1 MAQLRLTAVVSAA
14 LIAAACPVAAADPT
28 PMVRPPDGWHLDAER
43 AAQVLAAGGHGDG
56 VTAVEAYV
64 PGTPD
69 AGVALFVT
77 RSSAGSGAAVA
88 LANEFR
94 ATVDRDKLTSKTA
107 VLDKIVDKI
116 VDGDDASWKTIELT
130 SHDPAIHLSRQARMI
145 VGSVANGVVA
155 VTGECLIRDDA
166 ARPLVDACVAALQT
180 LDRGSG
186 DAAPPLTA
194 PTAATSGPQPRAPA
208 TMRDAP
214 GPVMTPIE
222 VPPPEQTV
230 DRRPIYFG
238 VGLVVLALLFWWNR
252 RRRDA
257 AHAGDDD
264 ADAEALRSAARK
276 DDDK

>member
-1 MAQLRLTAVVSAA
+1 
-14 LIAAACPVAAADPT
+14 
-28 PMVRPPDGWHLDAER
+28 VRPPDGWHLDAER
-43 AAQVLAAGGHGDG
+43 AAQVMAAGGHGDG

-64 PGTPD
+64 PGAAD

-77 RSSAGSGAAVA
+77 RSSAGSGAATALVA
-88 LANEFR
+88 EFR
-94 ATVDRDKLTSKTA
+94 ATVDRDKLTSNTA
-107 VLDKIVDKI
+107 VLDKI
-116 VDGDDASWKTIELT
+116 VDGDDASWKTVELT
-130 SHDPAIHLSRQARMI
+130 SHDPAIHLSRQARMV

-186 DAAPPLTA
+186 DAAPPLA
-194 PTAATSGPQPRAPA
+194 APDPTAATGGPPPRAPA

-222 VPPPEQTV
+222 VPPPESTV

-238 VGLVVLALLFWWNR
+238 AGLVVLALLFWWNR
-252 RRRDA
+252 RRRNA
-257 AHAGDDD
+257 VAHAGNDE
-264 ADAEALRSAARK
+264 DAEALRAAARK